1 MKPDEA
7 SGEPSKPPPKN
18 RAPWIRGDRP
28 VPRAVRGPVHDFLQL
43 EVAGGG
49 VLLMATVAAL
59 VVANSPAAAG
69 VEDFFAQELTVFE
82 IGQLHLT
89 ESLHGWINDG
99 LMALFFFVVGLEI
112 KREFADGELA
122 DPHQALLPVVSAIG
136 GMVVPA
142 LIFVVFAGGG
152 PSAEGWGIPMATDI
166 AFALGVLALL
176 GQRVPSSL
184 RLFLLT
190 LAIVDDIG
198 AILVIAVFYTEQ
210 VHLGWLA
217 TAIGLLVAVRGIR
230 QLRVWYIP
238 IYVVLGTLAW
248 VAMLEAG
255 VHSTIAG
262 VALGLLTPTTP
273 LRPEPHDTIVGEDPS
288 PDSVRRS
295 VFEVRESV
303 GVAERLQHLIHPW
316 SAFLILPMFAFANAR
331 IEISQS
337 ALSDAVSSP
346 VGLGVIAGLVVGKPL
361 GIVTAAW
368 LAQRSG
374 LATLPNG
381 CNMGH
386 IVGVG
391 AVAGVG
397 FTVSLF
403 ITELA
408 FDDPT
413 LIADAKLAVL
423 VGSVA
428 AGSVGA
434 ALLMMQPG
442 PVRTH
447 DDVPDR

>member
-1 MKPDEA
+1 
-7 SGEPSKPPPKN
+7 
-18 RAPWIRGDRP
+18 
-28 VPRAVRGPVHDFLQL
+28 VRDFLEL

-49 VLLMATVAAL
+49 VLLVATLAAL
-59 VVANSPAAAG
+59 VVANSPAAGG

-82 IGQLHLT
+82 IGELHLV
-89 ESLHGWINDG
+89 ESLRGWINDG

-122 DPHQALLPVVSAIG
+122 DPQQAFLPSVAAVG

-142 LIFVVFAGGG
+142 LFFVVLAGGG
-152 PSAEGWGIPMATDI
+152 PPADGWGIPMATDI

-176 GQRVPSSL
+176 GPRVPSSL

-210 VHLGWLA
+210 VHFGWLGA
-217 TAIGLLVAVRGIR
+217 AIGLLVLVRGLR

-238 IYVVLGTLAW
+238 IYVVLGVAAW
-248 VAMLEAG
+248 VAMLESG
-255 VHSTIAG
+255 VHATIAG
-262 VALGLLTPTTP
+262 VALGLLTPTSP
-273 LRPEPHDTIVGEDPS
+273 LRPEPHDTLVSQDTS

-295 VFEVRESV
+295 IFELRESI

-316 SAFLILPMFAFANAR
+316 SAFLILPIFAFANAR
-331 IEISQS
+331 IEISPS
-337 ALSDAVSSP
+337 ALSNAVSSS
-346 VGLGVIAGLVVGKPL
+346 VGLGVVAGLVVGKPL

-368 LAQRSG
+368 LAHRSG
-374 LATLPNG
+374 LASLPSD
-381 CNMGH
+381 CSMRH

-391 AVAGVG
+391 TVAGIG

-408 FDDPT
+408 FGDPT
-413 LIADAKLAVL
+413 LVADAKLAVL
-423 VGSVA
+423 VASGA
-428 AGSVGA
+428 AAAFGA
-434 ALLMMQPG
+434 ALLWLAGRPDR
-442 PVRTH
+442 V
-447 DDVPDR
+447 DVPERASAQGPRSGS

>member
-1 MKPDEA
+1 
-7 SGEPSKPPPKN
+7 
-18 RAPWIRGDRP
+18 
-28 VPRAVRGPVHDFLQL
+28 
-43 EVAGGG
+43 
-49 VLLMATVAAL
+49 
-59 VVANSPAAAG
+59 
-69 VEDFFAQELTVFE
+69 
-82 IGQLHLT
+82 
-89 ESLHGWINDG
+89 
-99 LMALFFFVVGLEI
+99 MALFFFVVGLEI
-112 KREFADGELA
+112 KREFADGELE

-142 LIFVVFAGGG
+142 LFLVAFTGGG

-184 RLFLLT
+184 RLYLLT

-210 VHLGWLA
+210 VHLGWLVA
-217 TAIGLLVAVRGIR
+217 AIGLLVLIRGIR

-238 IYVVLGTLAW
+238 IYVVLGSLAW
-248 VAMLEAG
+248 VAMLESG
-255 VHSTIAG
+255 VHATIAG
-262 VALGLLTPTTP
+262 AALGLLTPTSP
-273 LRPEPHDTIVGEDPS
+273 LRPEPPDTVVDEDS
-288 PDSVRRS
+288 SVDTVRRL

-303 GVAERLQHLIHPW
+303 SVAERLQHLIHPW
-316 SAFLILPMFAFANAR
+316 SAFLILPLFAFANAR
-331 IEISQS
+331 IEITQS
-337 ALSDAVSSP
+337 TLGDAVSSSL
-346 VGLGVIAGLVVGKPL
+346 GLGIIAGLVVGKPL

-374 LATLPNG
+374 LASLPNG
-381 CNMGH
+381 CNMRH
-386 IVGVG
+386 ILGVG

-413 LIADAKLAVL
+413 LVADAKLAVL

-428 AGSVGA
+428 AGLVGA
-434 ALLMMQPG
+434 AFLWLAG
-442 PVRTH
+442 R
-447 DDVPDR
+447 PDPADAPEHASTQRIQNGY